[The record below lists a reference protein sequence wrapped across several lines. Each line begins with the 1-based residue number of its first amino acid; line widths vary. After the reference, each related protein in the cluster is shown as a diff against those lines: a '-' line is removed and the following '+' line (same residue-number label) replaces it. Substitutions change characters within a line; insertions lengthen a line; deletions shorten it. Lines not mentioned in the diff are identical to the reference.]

1 MRCEQCEQNDATIF
15 ITQIGDGH
23 KTEMALCATCGEP
36 FTQAA
41 ASSPQLAEYLRG
53 AGLPASPFVDVFA
66 EVAEHDARFTKEAYW
81 LVRDGVAHAV
91 QSHSGDSRH
100 VTANELLESLRILAL
115 ERYGSDAREQL
126 RSWGVTRCE
135 DFGEIVF
142 TLIEK
147 GAFGKRPED
156 KKEDFDSGYDF
167 ATAFPVATS

>member
-15 ITQIGDGH
+15 ITHICDGH
-23 KTEMALCATCGEP
+23 KTNRALCATCGEP

-41 ASSPQLAEYLRG
+41 ASSPELAEYLRS
-53 AGLPASPFVDVFA
+53 AGLPVPHFVDVFS
-66 EVAEHDARFTKEAYW
+66 EVAEHDARYAREAFW
-81 LVRDGVAHAV
+81 LVRDAVAHAV

-100 VTANELLESLRILAL
+100 VTANELLESLRILAV
-115 ERYGSDAREQL
+115 ERYASDAREQL

-156 KKEDFDSGYDF
+156 RKEDFDSGYDF
-167 ATAFPVATS
+167 ATAFPVATP

>member
-1 MRCEQCEQNDATIF
+1 MLCDQCAQNDATIF
-15 ITQIGDGH
+15 ITQIADGSMT
-23 KTEMALCATCGEP
+23 KMALCATCGEP
-36 FTQAA
+36 FTRAA
-41 ASSPQLAEYLRG
+41 ASSPQLAEYLQG
-53 AGLPASPFVDVFA
+53 IGLPGSPFVDVFA
-66 EVAEHDARFTKEAYW
+66 EVAEHDARYTREAFW

-115 ERYGSDAREQL
+115 ERYGSGAREQL

-156 KKEDFDSGYDF
+156 RKEDFDKGYDF
-167 ATAFPVATS
+167 ATAFPVATP